1 MFRVTEGLQ
10 QRYGRERV
18 MDTPIT
24 EAGIVG
30 MAAGMAIADL
40 RPVAEIQ
47 FMGFLYPA
55 FDQVISH
62 IGRMRNRSRGR
73 FTCPLVIRMPYGVG
87 IHPPEHHSES
97 TEAMLVHTP
106 GVQVVV
112 PATPYDAKGL
122 LISAMRSPEPV
133 IFLEPKHVY
142 RAVRQE
148 IPDELYTVP
157 LGQAGVVQEGTDVTL
172 IAWGSML
179 HEVLQAA
186 EQLATEDISP
196 EILDLRTLSPMDV
209 PAIITSVKKTGRA
222 VVVHEAARTYGLG
235 AEIVAQINEKALVSL
250 EAPVERVTG
259 FDTVFPLP
267 QTWPQ
272 TFGSGARIGSMRT
285 TTDCAP
291 DTAFGPTPPGPL
303 LAPTRVAG
311 ARPGTSQRLSAWSAA
326 TEGR

>member
-1 MFRVTEGLQ
+1 MEKRTLLEAVQDALRLEMAVDDRVILLGEDIGRGGGVFRVTEGLQ
-10 QRYGRERV
+10 EQYGRERV
-18 MDTPIT
+18 IDTPIA
-24 EAGIVG
+24 EAGLVG
-30 MAAGMAIADL
+30 MAAGMAMAGL

-47 FMGFLYPA
+47 FMGFFYPA
-55 FDQVISH
+55 FDHVISH

-73 FTCPLVIRMPYGVG
+73 FTCPLVIRMPYGGG

-97 TEAMLVHTP
+97 TEAILVHTP

-133 IFLEPKHVY
+133 MFLEPKRIY

-157 LGQAGVVQEGTDVTL
+157 LGEARVVQEGADVTV

-186 EQLATEDISP
+186 EQLSP
-196 EILDLRTLSPMDV
+196 EGIGLEIIDLRTLSPMDV
-209 PAIITSVKKTGRA
+209 PTIIASVEKTGRA
-222 VVVHEAARTYGLG
+222 VVVHEAARTCGLG
-235 AEIVAQINEKALVSL
+235 AEIVAQINEKALLSL

-259 FDTVFPLP
+259 FDTVFPMP
-267 QTWPQ
+267 QLEKYYLLTPE
-272 TFGSGARIGSMRT
+272 RIIEAVRRVL
-285 TTDCAP
+285 
-291 DTAFGPTPPGPL
+291 AF
-303 LAPTRVAG
+303 
-311 ARPGTSQRLSAWSAA
+311 
-326 TEGR
+326 

>member
-1 MFRVTEGLQ
+1 MEKRTLLEAVQDALRLEMAVDDRVILLGEDIGRGGGVFRVTEGLQ
-10 QRYGRERV
+10 EKYGRERV
-18 MDTPIT
+18 IDTPIA
-24 EAGIVG
+24 EAGLVG
-30 MAAGMAIADL
+30 MAAGMAMAGL

-47 FMGFLYPA
+47 FMGFFYPA
-55 FDQVISH
+55 FDHVISH

-73 FTCPLVIRMPYGVG
+73 FTCPLVIRMPYGGG

-97 TEAMLVHTP
+97 TEAILVHTP

-133 IFLEPKHVY
+133 MFLEPKRIY

-157 LGQAGVVQEGTDVTL
+157 LGEARVVQEGADVTV

-186 EQLATEDISP
+186 EQLSAEGIGL
-196 EILDLRTLSPMDV
+196 EIIDLRTLSPMDV
-209 PAIITSVKKTGRA
+209 PTIIASVEKTGRA
-222 VVVHEAARTYGLG
+222 VVVHEAARTCGLG
-235 AEIVAQINEKALVSL
+235 AEIVAQINEKALLSL

-259 FDTVFPLP
+259 FDTVFPMP
-267 QTWPQ
+267 QLEKYYLLTPE
-272 TFGSGARIGSMRT
+272 RIIEAVRRVL
-285 TTDCAP
+285 
-291 DTAFGPTPPGPL
+291 AF
-303 LAPTRVAG
+303 
-311 ARPGTSQRLSAWSAA
+311 
-326 TEGR
+326 

>member
-1 MFRVTEGLQ
+1 MEKRTLLEAVQDALRLEMAVDDRVILLGEDIGRGGGVFRVTEGLQ
-10 QRYGRERV
+10 EQYGRERV
-18 MDTPIT
+18 IDTPIA
-24 EAGIVG
+24 EAGLVG
-30 MAAGMAIADL
+30 MAAGMAMAGL

-47 FMGFLYPA
+47 FMGFFYPA
-55 FDQVISH
+55 FDHVISH

-73 FTCPLVIRMPYGVG
+73 FTCPLVIRMPYGGG

-97 TEAMLVHTP
+97 TEAILVHTP

-133 IFLEPKHVY
+133 MFLEPKRIY

-157 LGQAGVVQEGTDVTL
+157 LGEARVVQEGADVTV

-186 EQLATEDISP
+186 EQLSVEGTGL
-196 EILDLRTLSPMDV
+196 EIIDLRTLSPMDV
-209 PAIITSVKKTGRA
+209 PTIIASVEKTGRA
-222 VVVHEAARTYGLG
+222 VVVHEAARTCGLG
-235 AEIVAQINEKALVSL
+235 AEIVAQINEKALLSL

-259 FDTVFPLP
+259 FDTVFPMP
-267 QTWPQ
+267 QLEKYYLLTPE
-272 TFGSGARIGSMRT
+272 RIIEAVRRVL
-285 TTDCAP
+285 
-291 DTAFGPTPPGPL
+291 AF
-303 LAPTRVAG
+303 
-311 ARPGTSQRLSAWSAA
+311 
-326 TEGR
+326 